1 MAGKK
6 GPEAESK
13 GSIPIVGYKGSAAF
27 AAWLNGLAD
36 HVGVP
41 VTVAL
46 DLGLKALAEKSAY
59 LPAMPRRIRKRVS

>member
-6 GPEAESK
+6 GSK
-13 GSIPIVGYKGSAAF
+13 GVPQGSIPIVGYKGSAAF
-27 AAWLNGLAD
+27 GDWLNGLAD

-46 DLGLKALAEKSAY
+46 DLGLKALAEKSGY
-59 LPAMPRRIRKRVS
+59 GPAMPRRIRRRVS